1 MISSKSHSVTL
12 NQFKADQLNG
22 KRLAYVVEKSL
33 HCGAEKMHVEKSFDE
48 PGKHIVSITFVS
60 LSDAKPGEEFGLIH
74 SNKVSL
80 DQDTVDRIETSE
92 GGTEYKRYCKMAG
105 CYFVVLVDIFV
116 QARR

>member
-1 MISSKSHSVTL
+1 
-12 NQFKADQLNG
+12 
-22 KRLAYVVEKSL
+22 
-33 HCGAEKMHVEKSFDE
+33 
-48 PGKHIVSITFVS
+48 
-60 LSDAKPGEEFGLIH
+60 
-74 SNKVSL
+74 VSL